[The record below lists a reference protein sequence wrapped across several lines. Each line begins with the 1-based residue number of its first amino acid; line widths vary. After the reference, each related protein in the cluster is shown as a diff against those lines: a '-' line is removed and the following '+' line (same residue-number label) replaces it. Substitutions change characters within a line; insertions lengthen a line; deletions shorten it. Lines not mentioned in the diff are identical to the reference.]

1 MLTATPGL
9 GGSAGLLDDTP
20 GSIHINAGPT
30 VGGMEMLTKADLE
43 QAAQAGETKV
53 AQRKSKKRAYVSADA
68 LCGCV
73 WLWCVCV
80 CMMLTASVSTSAPVQ
95 DRQTQL
101 APKTI
106 KNWNENPGETLLPR
120 ATTTKRLRRQR
131 ETAQAHWRSAIG
143 FPTASGPFMPSMMTC
158 ACR

>member
-73 WLWCVCV
+73 W
-80 CMMLTASVSTSAPVQ
+80 
-95 DRQTQL
+95 
-101 APKTI
+101 
-106 KNWNENPGETLLPR
+106 
-120 ATTTKRLRRQR
+120 
-131 ETAQAHWRSAIG
+131 
-143 FPTASGPFMPSMMTC
+143 
-158 ACR
+158 

>member
-1 MLTATPGL
+1 
-9 GGSAGLLDDTP
+9 
-20 GSIHINAGPT
+20 
-30 VGGMEMLTKADLE
+30 
-43 QAAQAGETKV
+43 
-53 AQRKSKKRAYVSADA
+53 
-68 LCGCV
+68 
-73 WLWCVCV
+73 
-80 CMMLTASVSTSAPVQ
+80 MLTASVSTSAPVQ

-143 FPTASGPFMPSMMTC
+143 FPAASGPFMPSMMTC
-158 ACR
+158 ACRWRRVGGAGACSCVQL